1 MTEYPY
7 LIVGGGMTG
16 DAAIQGIL
24 DVDPA
29 ASIALLGEETNPPYN
44 RPPLTKGLWKGKPLE
59 AVFRKPHEGAVRM
72 ALGRRAVSLDPGRH
86 QVTDDQGTVYQYG
99 RLLLATGGNPRRLAF
114 AGGLITYFRTLDD
127 YHSLRAQ
134 AGAGKRVAVIGGGF
148 IGSELAAALRSTGSD
163 VVMAFPEAGI
173 GARLFPAALA
183 SYLNDFYREKG
194 VEVMAGRVIT
204 SAASKGRRIE
214 VRLREAEGAGEQVIE
229 VDAIVAGLG
238 IEPRVDL
245 ARSAGLGVGQ
255 GILVDE
261 LLRTSHPDVFAA
273 GDVAEFISHLLETR
287 RRVEHE
293 DNALTM
299 GRLAGRNMAGKAE
312 PYHHEPYF
320 YSDLFELG
328 YEAVGELDP
337 RLETVSDWSEEF
349 RKGAVY
355 YVKGGR
361 VRGVLLWNV
370 WDQVPAARLLI
381 AERGPLSAK
390 ELIGRLPKS
399 GG

>member
-1 MTEYPY
+1 MDYPY

-24 DVDPA
+24 EADPG
-29 ASIALLGEETNPPYN
+29 ASIGLIGEEADPPYN

-59 AVFRKPHEGAVRM
+59 AVFRKPHTGAVTM
-72 ALGRRAVSLDPGRH
+72 HLGRRAVSLDPGRR
-86 QVTDDQGTVYQYG
+86 QVTDDQGTTYSF
-99 RLLLATGGNPRRLAF
+99 RKLLLATGGAPRRLAF

-127 YHSLRAQ
+127 YHRLRSVV
-134 AGAGKRVAVIGGGF
+134 GAGRRVAVIGGGF
-148 IGSELAAALRSTGSD
+148 IGSELAAVLRSTGSE

-183 SYLNDFYREKG
+183 RFLNDFYREKG

-204 SAASKGRRIE
+204 AAAKKGQRLE
-214 VRLREAEGAGEQVIE
+214 MRLREVEGAAEQTIE

-245 ARSAGLGVGQ
+245 ARAAGLGVGQ

-261 LLRTSHPDVFAA
+261 FLRTSHPDIFSA
-273 GDVAEFISHLLETR
+273 GDVAEFTSHLLQTR

-299 GRLAGRNMAGKAE
+299 GRLAGRNMTGETE

-328 YEAVGELDP
+328 YEAVGDLDP
-337 RLETVSDWSEEF
+337 RMETVADWEEES
-349 RKGAVY
+349 RKGVVY
-355 YVKGGR
+355 YLKGGR

-381 AERGPLSAK
+381 AEPGPFSAK
-390 ELIGRLPKS
+390 TLDGRLPAPA
-399 GG
+399 G